1 MSILSGDRSLA
12 SNDRAGKETKE
23 DYAGDALDQCVII
36 LVVYTLV
43 RVYIIPKEL
52 V

>member
-12 SNDRAGKETKE
+12 SNDRAGKE